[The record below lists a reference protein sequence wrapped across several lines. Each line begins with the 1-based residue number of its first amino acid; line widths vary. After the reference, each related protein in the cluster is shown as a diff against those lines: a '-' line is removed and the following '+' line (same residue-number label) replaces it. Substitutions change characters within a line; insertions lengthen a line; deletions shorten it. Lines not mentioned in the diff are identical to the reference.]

1 MILAIKKGLI
11 GFAMLI
17 AAISLSGCSDL
28 SYYLQCAKG
37 EMEIISSAR
46 PIAEVIN
53 DPQTTPE
60 LRLKLEK
67 IQQMRNFAVTELG
80 LPDNGSYRR
89 YADIGR
95 PYVVWN
101 IVATEEFSLQPKQW
115 CFPIAGCLSYKG
127 YFHQAQAEQLAA
139 RLQTEN
145 YDVDLYGVQAY
156 STLNWFD
163 DPVLNTFVAS
173 SDARLAG
180 LLFHELAHQLIYI
193 DNDSSFNEAFA
204 MTVQIEGVHRWFQQH
219 AKPEEWHLFL
229 EHQRQSAVFQDF
241 LRTTREQLRTLYQQN
256 LPEKQMRSKKQL
268 LLSKAHEHFA
278 ELKESRQLGNGFDR
292 WMSRG
297 LNNARLAGIAT
308 YRELVPGFQT
318 MLQQC
323 QGNLGCFYERIRVLS
338 KLSKKERREKLKSD
352 SQPQVA
358 VQPDICRPNPNK
370 RLGY

>member
-1 MILAIKKGLI
+1 MILAIKKEMI
-11 GFAMLI
+11 CFAILI
-17 AAISLSGCSDL
+17 AAVSLSGCSDL
-28 SYYLQCAKG
+28 SYYVQCAKG
-37 EMEIISSAR
+37 QMEIVSSAR

-60 LRLKLEK
+60 LRIKLEK
-67 IQQMRNFAVTELG
+67 IQKMRNFAVTELG
-80 LPDNGSYRR
+80 LPDNDSYRR

-127 YFHQAQAEQLAA
+127 YFEQAQAEHLAI
-139 RLQTEN
+139 RLQTEK

-156 STLNWFD
+156 STLNWFN

-173 SDARLAG
+173 SDARLSG

-219 AKPEEWHLFL
+219 SKPEEWQQFL
-229 EHQRQSAVFQDF
+229 KHQRQSEIFQDF
-241 LRTTREQLRTLYQQN
+241 LRTTREQLRTLYQQD
-256 LPEKQMRSKKQL
+256 LPEEQTRNEKQRLISNAL
-268 LLSKAHEHFA
+268 EGFE
-278 ELKESRQLGNGFDR
+278 ELKESGQLGNGFDR

-318 MLQQC
+318 LLQQC
-323 QGNLGCFYERIRVLS
+323 FGDMRCFYQETRALS
-338 KLSKKERREKLKSD
+338 KLPEVERRMKLKRRI
-352 SQPQVA
+352 QPELA
-358 VQPDICRPNPNK
+358 AK
-370 RLGY
+370 SGS

>member
-1 MILAIKKGLI
+1 MILAIKRGLMC
-11 GFAMLI
+11 FVVLI
-17 AAISLSGCSDL
+17 TSISLSGCSDL
-28 SYYLQCAKG
+28 SYYLQCVKG
-37 EMEIISSAR
+37 QLEIVSSAR
-46 PIAEVIN
+46 PIAQVIT
-53 DPQTTPE
+53 DPQTTTE
-60 LRLKLEK
+60 LRIKLEK
-67 IQQMRNFAVTELG
+67 IQKMRNFAVTELG
-80 LPDNGSYRR
+80 LPDNDSYRR

-101 IVATEEFSLQPKQW
+101 VVATEEFSLLPKQW

-127 YFHQAQAEQLAA
+127 YFEQEQAEQLAT
-139 RLQTEN
+139 RLQTEK

-173 SDARLAG
+173 SDARLSG

-219 AKPEEWHLFL
+219 SEPEEWQQFL
-229 EHQRQSAVFQDF
+229 EHQRQSEVFQDF
-241 LRTTREQLRTLYQQN
+241 LRTTREQLSTLYQQD
-256 LPEKQMRSKKQL
+256 LPEEQMRNEKQL
-268 LLSKAHEHFA
+268 LISNALENFE
-278 ELKESRQLGNGFDR
+278 ELKESGQLGNGFDR

-318 MLQQC
+318 LLQQC
-323 QGNLGCFYERIRVLS
+323 LGDIHCFYQETRALS
-338 KLSKKERREKLKSD
+338 KLPKAERRKKLKRSP
-352 SQPQVA
+352 QPELA
-358 VQPDICRPNPNK
+358 AK
-370 RLGY
+370 SGS